1 MFCSYWLS
9 WILQNLNPNFLFT
22 GQGGVYVAN
31 QSVLSQTEGGDDS
44 SRIIRFRRNV
54 PNDPNVPNV
63 PKIRSASFLSI
74 IQQFLKEKLEQ
85 NALQKKRIFFFSKLG
100 WPFTANQIEIRPDH
114 HRLFGYN
121 LLN

>member
-1 MFCSYWLS
+1 MT
-9 WILQNLNPNFLFT
+9 LNFPFP

-31 QSVLSQTEGGDDS
+31 QSVLSQAEGGDDS
-44 SRIIRFRRNV
+44 SRTIRFRRNV
-54 PNDPNVPNV
+54 PNVPKI
-63 PKIRSASFLSI
+63 PKIRSASLLSI

-85 NALQKKRIFFFSKLG
+85 KAPQTQRTFFFSKLG

-114 HRLFGYN
+114 HRMFSYH